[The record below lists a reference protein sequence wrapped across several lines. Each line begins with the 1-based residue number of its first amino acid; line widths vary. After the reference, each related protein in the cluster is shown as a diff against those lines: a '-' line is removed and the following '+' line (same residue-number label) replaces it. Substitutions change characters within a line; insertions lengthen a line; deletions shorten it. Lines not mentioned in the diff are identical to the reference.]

1 MTDIL
6 LNPPV
11 ALLLYVGFAGLIYW
25 IGRRL
30 AGAGHP
36 SAAKS
41 SLYGSGEE
49 TPVLL
54 AAPGYRP
61 FFLIAIFF
69 AMLHLGVLVLGTGTP
84 SLLQVGFVGGL
95 ALALFAMILG

>member
-1 MTDIL
+1 MDIL
-6 LNPPV
+6 LTPPF
-11 ALLLYVGFAGLIYW
+11 ALFLYIGFASGIYW
-25 IGRRL
+25 IGRGL
-30 AGAGHP
+30 AGGGNP

-49 TPVLL
+49 APALL

-69 AMLHLGVLVLGTGTP
+69 AILHLGALVLGTGQP
-84 SLLQVGFVGGL
+84 SVLHIVFVGGL
-95 ALALFAMILG
+95 ALALLAMILG

>member
-1 MTDIL
+1 MMDIL
-6 LNPPV
+6 LSPPI
-11 ALLLYVGFAGLIYW
+11 ALLLYIGFAGGIYA
-25 IGRRL
+25 IGRGL
-30 AGAGHP
+30 AGSGNP

-49 TPVLL
+49 TPTLL

-69 AMLHLGVLVLGTGTP
+69 AMLHLGVLVLGTGQP
-84 SLLQVGFVGGL
+84 SVLHIGFVGGL
-95 ALALFAMILG
+95 TLALFAMILG